1 LSGNDVTYYEK
12 NTGDLRFNAVSVTS
26 SCAGSGSTATPKMKT
41 DNPATLG
48 VNESLYNVG
57 DANNDT
63 WLDPN
68 ETDSSS
74 VTVTND
80 APNSTP

>member
-1 LSGNDVTYYEK
+1 
-12 NTGDLRFNAVSVTS
+12 
-26 SCAGSGSTATPKMKT
+26 MKT